1 MNSANLIERLEPD
14 TGMSLGKVIEPIL
27 ITLASKILAD
37 LPKIVPSPNLYLG
50 AFEQYASSKLTR
62 EADRGHDARRDPA
75 RGFHAPW

>member
-1 MNSANLIERLEPD
+1 MA
-14 TGMSLGKVIEPIL
+14 TLGW
-27 ITLASKILAD
+27 LAD

-62 EADRGHDARRDPA
+62 EAGRGHDARRDPA